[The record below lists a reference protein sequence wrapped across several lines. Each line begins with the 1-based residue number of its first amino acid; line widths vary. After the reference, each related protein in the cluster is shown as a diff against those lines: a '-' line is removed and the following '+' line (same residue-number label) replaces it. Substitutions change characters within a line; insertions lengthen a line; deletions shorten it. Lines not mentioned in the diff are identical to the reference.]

1 MISKRVE
8 RGDPVDVLSLLKES
22 REALSEAEKKF
33 R

>member
-8 RGDPVDVLSLLKES
+8 RDVQIDVSTLLQQN
-22 REALSEAEKKF
+22 REALSDAEKKF